1 MGPSSSLDLDLDL
14 EMFLDLE
21 IFVESIVDTV
31 VGSR

>member
-1 MGPSSSLDLDLDL
+1 MGPSSSLELEL

-21 IFVESIVDTV
+21 IFVESMVGTV

>member
-21 IFVESIVDTV
+21 LFVESMVGTV

>member
-1 MGPSSSLDLDLDL
+1 MGPSSSLELDLDL

-21 IFVESIVDTV
+21 IFVESMVGTV